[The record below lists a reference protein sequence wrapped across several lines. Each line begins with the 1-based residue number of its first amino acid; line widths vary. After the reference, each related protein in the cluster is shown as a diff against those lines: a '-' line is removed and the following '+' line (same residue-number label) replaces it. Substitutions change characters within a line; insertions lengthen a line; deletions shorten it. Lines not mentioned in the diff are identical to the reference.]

1 MIVRRDFL
9 KQAGLGLAG
18 AALFPSLGKAAASVF
33 QGLENPAGAPTLP
46 VILTAG
52 FPRAGYFRTTE
63 WDAANIQKG
72 MTYAQWEQKYAA
84 LDAIEGKA
92 LAEEQVETER
102 TNDEGLSKRDYFN
115 RYKAR
120 FPEKMVILHFNGN
133 ARLPTYKPG
142 TIFDGHWLY
151 YAPTHVRSDLP
162 AAGDQTNIRVDS
174 TLPFTLT
181 EGRYEQ
187 NGTDLC
193 LVRLVPQRSQG
204 HVEQLVPDWNYTEQV
219 TVTAIDAKLKTITVA
234 RARYGST
241 VRTFQKDRTLAFAHA
256 SEGPFGSKGGKPDLL
271 WKYNY
276 SLDAPKDTEGR
287 TLPECLATELAALFA
302 QNGKLERFDSIE
314 FDAVGQHPKP
324 EGLYAHHDIPF
335 SFTGTEV
342 KAGTAADGVTRYEL
356 GKQNFF
362 ALLRQQARPKLIIMA
377 DLCQQGCGLLNGVE
391 SEGFP
396 RSKYYD
402 FVLFSERFN
411 KLRYWQQHSAQP
423 AFSYILGK
431 FEFEAGARDVGPAGK
446 APMSAVRLQ
455 IAASTL
461 CNAAYFVFHKRN
473 RDDENIPVWDE
484 LVMGKE
490 NKRYWLGQPLSDAV
504 WVAESLPDIL
514 AGDWR
519 KHLIAEK
526 GTLHAVDTGLTV
538 QGNDDDLVLAL
549 RDIPYR
555 DNALLLS
562 LTLHAEHP
570 SKAPVTWPRLVSVS
584 CGQEVKTWKKQEL
597 VLEAYVGQKSYTA
610 RFYFSKNKYEI
621 KAPKNPCTVRI
632 AIEGHEPVQIENI
645 AVRNAPNAI
654 YREFEHGLVLANP
667 SDRSHSYDL
676 AVLLPGKKY
685 RRLIALPDQDP
696 AVNTGAPVES
706 VVTVPA
712 RDALFLIKIQ

>member
-9 KQAGLGLAG
+9 KQAGFGLAG
-18 AALFPSLGKAAASVF
+18 AALFPSLGKTASSVF
-33 QGLENPAGAPTLP
+33 QALEKSPAAQTLP
-46 VILTAG
+46 AILTAG

-72 MTYAQWEQKYAA
+72 MTYAQWEQKYAT
-84 LDAIEGKA
+84 LDAIEGKV

-102 TNDEGLSKRDYFN
+102 TSNEGLSKRDYFN
-115 RYKAR
+115 RYKIR

-162 AAGDQTNIRVDS
+162 ASGGQTKIQVDS

-193 LVRLVPQRSQG
+193 LVRLVPQHSQER
-204 HVEQLVPDWNYTEQV
+204 VEQLVPDWNYTEQV

-241 VRTFQKDRTLAFAHA
+241 VRTFQKDYTLAFAHA

-276 SLDAPKDTEGR
+276 SLDAPKDPAGQ
-287 TLPECLATELAALFA
+287 TLAECLATELAALFA
-302 QNGKLERFDSIE
+302 KNGKLEQFDGIE
-314 FDAVGQHPKP
+314 FDAVGTSPKP
-324 EGLYAHHDIPF
+324 HGLYAHHEIPLAF
-335 SFTGTEV
+335 AGAEV
-342 KAGTAADGVTRYEL
+342 KAGTAPDGVTRYEL
-356 GKQNFF
+356 GKQTFF
-362 ALLRQQARPKLIIMA
+362 DLLRQKARPGLVIMA
-377 DLCQQGCGLLNGVE
+377 DLCQQGFGILNGVE

-402 FVLFSERFN
+402 FVLFSERMN
-411 KLRYWQQHSAQP
+411 KLRYWQQHSAAP

-431 FEFEAGARDVGPAGK
+431 FEFDAGARDLGPAGK
-446 APMSAVRLQ
+446 APLSAVRLQ

-461 CNAAYFVFHKRN
+461 SNAAYFVFHKRN
-473 RDDENIPVWDE
+473 HDDENIPVWDE

-490 NKRYWLGQPLSDAV
+490 NKKYWLGQPKGDAV
-504 WVAESLPDIL
+504 WLAESLPDVL
-514 AGDWR
+514 AGGWR
-519 KHLIAEK
+519 KHLTVEK
-526 GTLHAVDTGLTV
+526 GTIHEEGSGLLV
-538 QGNDDDLVLAL
+538 RGDGDDIILVL

-562 LTLHAEHP
+562 TTLRAEHP
-570 SKAPVTWPRLVSVS
+570 PGNPATWVRLVSVS
-584 CGQEVKTWKKQEL
+584 CGQEVKTWRKQEL
-597 VLEAYVGQKSYTA
+597 ILEAYAGQQASTS
-610 RFYFSKNKYEI
+610 RFYFSNNKHEI
-621 KAPKNPCTVRI
+621 LAPKNPCALTLT
-632 AIEGHEPVQIENI
+632 IEGSAPVHLENI

-667 SDRSHSYDL
+667 SDRPYSYDL

-685 RRLIALPDQDP
+685 RRLIASPDQDP
-696 AVNTGAPVES
+696 AVNTGALVEMA
-706 VVTVPA
+706 VTVPA
-712 RDALFLIKIQ
+712 RDALFLVRI